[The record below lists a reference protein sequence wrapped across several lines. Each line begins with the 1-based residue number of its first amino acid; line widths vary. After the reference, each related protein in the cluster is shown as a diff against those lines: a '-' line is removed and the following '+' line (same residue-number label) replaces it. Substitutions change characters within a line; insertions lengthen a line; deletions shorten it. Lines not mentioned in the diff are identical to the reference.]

1 MFQDYCR
8 KDQIF
13 AVMNAS
19 FLGKSCLTNRKM
31 WTVPIIFFFVTEHNS
46 TASLKTPFSSVV
58 QDNKITMP
66 QDTISLMVDVSRAVC
81 KIQTERYT

>member
-8 KDQIF
+8 KNQIF

-19 FLGKSCLTNRKM
+19 FLGKICLTNRKM
-31 WTVPIIFFFVTEHNS
+31 WTVPIIFFLVTEHNS

-66 QDTISLMVDVSRAVC
+66 QEIFDV
-81 KIQTERYT
+81 